1 MATLTLKDYLDKRIR
16 VQEKAIRLDIECEEL
31 FGDSPFMVVIPNQ
44 VHITYRMFYQ
54 IAEAVNAQDI
64 HTALWDD
71 DYDEISFTYDYQ
83 GRMYK
88 VFALMDKEDKVN
100 EK

>member
-1 MATLTLKDYLDKRIR
+1 MTTLKDYLDKRIR
-16 VQEKAIRLDIECEEL
+16 VQEKAIRIDKECKEL
-31 FGDSPFMVVIPNQ
+31 FGYSPFMSVVPNK
-44 VHITYRMFYQ
+44 VHISYDMFYQ
-54 IAEAVNAQDI
+54 VAEAVSAQDV

-71 DYDEISFTYDYQ
+71 DYDEISFTYDYH

-88 VFALMDKEDKVN
+88 VFSLMDKEDKEN